1 VANRRITELPSILG
15 ADLSEQDL
23 LTLVKVF
30 EVDPTLK
37 NKKITL
43 EEFNNYLETK
53 YLPYTGGVITGPIT
67 IQSGQLINS
76 VSGTFSNLS
85 GTIISGVS
93 GYFTTFQATNVL
105 YSGNNIFSGDTRTLG
120 SGYFSSGINVTGTVS
135 GQTFTG
141 QTAQF
146 TDITGSTLT
155 VTLPSGSGVAINVS
169 GLISGGVSGIIVKGP
184 FIILP

>member
-1 VANRRITELPSILG
+1 MANRRITELPSILG
-15 ADLSEQDL
+15 GDLQEQDL

-37 NKKITL
+37 NKKISL

-53 YLPYTGGVITGPIT
+53 YLPYTGGVITGPMT

-76 VSGTFSNLS
+76 VSGTFTNLS

-105 YSGNNIFSGDTRTLG
+105 YSGNNIFSGDTITIG
-120 SGYFSSGINVTGTVS
+120 SGYFSSGINVTGQVS

-141 QTAQF
+141 QVANF
-146 TDITGSTLT
+146 TDITGRTLT
-155 VTLPSGSGVAINVS
+155 VTLPSGPTPAVICSGV
-169 GLISGGVSGIIVKGP
+169 ISGGISGIVVKGP